1 MPILL
6 LFVIMPV
13 LEMWL
18 LIEVGS
24 RIGALVTIG
33 LVLMTAMIGLALLRQ
48 QGVST
53 LMRANQRMQSGQL
66 PAQEMVEGIFLALG
80 GALLLTPGFVTDAIG
95 FACLIPGLRQV
106 IIGRLLKRVILRA
119 TSGGAGFYSS
129 TQFRQGPSRGNDG
142 EDIIEGEYRQE
153 GDNPNRDK
161 LN

>member
-33 LVLMTAMIGLALLRQ
+33 LVLMTAMIGLALLRR

-66 PAQEMVEGIFLALG
+66 PAQEMVEGIFLAVG

-95 FACLIPGLRQV
+95 FACLIPGLRHV
-106 IIGRLLKRVILRA
+106 IIGRLLKRIIFRA
-119 TSGGAGFYSS
+119 TSGSAGFYSS
-129 TQFRQGPSRGNDG
+129 SQFRQDPKGRGDG
-142 EDIIEGEYRQE
+142 DDIIEGEYRQE
-153 GDNPNRDK
+153 SDNSNRDR